1 MKTRQ
6 FHHGFTLIEILV
18 VIAIMAILIGL
29 LLPAVQ
35 KVRAT
40 AARMTCQNNLRQ
52 ISIAAH
58 NYHSAQQAFPSGV
71 TSLNKTYPL
80 SSWLTVLLPD
90 LDQGPVWN
98 TAVSAYQASPTS
110 LPYSAAH
117 TGIQTP
123 MKLYSCPLDDR
134 LIRAHITYLKLFVA
148 GTSYLGVN
156 GTDYSLTDGVYYY
169 ASSTR
174 LTDITDGTSTT
185 LAIGERPP
193 SPDYWYGW
201 WYTSPVSGNQ
211 GAYTV
216 MGVRE
221 HADPYDGYLYPCR
234 AIPPVFQVGSISSQC
249 DTLHFWSLHSGGANF
264 AFADGSVKFLNYSAN
279 DILPALATRA
289 GGEVVTVP

>member
-1 MKTRQ
+1 MKPAQ
-6 FHHGFTLIEILV
+6 FHRGFTLVEILV
-18 VIAIMAILIGL
+18 IIAIMAILAGL

-35 KVRAT
+35 TVRAT

-58 NYHSAQQAFPSGV
+58 NFHSAHLAFPSGV

-80 SSWLTVLLPD
+80 ANWLTILLPD

-98 TAVSAYQASPTS
+98 TAVAAYQASPTS
-110 LPYSAAH
+110 PPYTVQH
-117 TGIQTP
+117 IGIQTP
-123 MKLYSCPLDDR
+123 MKLFSCPLDER
-134 LIRAHITYLKLFVA
+134 LGRAHLTYLRLFVA

-156 GTDYSLTDGVYYY
+156 GTNYLLDDGLYYY
-169 ASSTR
+169 ASSIR

-201 WYTSPVSGNQ
+201 WYTSPVAGQQ
-211 GAYTV
+211 GAFTV

-221 HADPYDGYLYPCR
+221 RVAPYGYLTACR
-234 AIPPVFQVGSISSQC
+234 TIPVAFQPGRINSQC

-264 AFADGSVKFLNYSAN
+264 AFADGSVRFLPYSAN

-289 GGEVVTVP
+289 GGEVVALE